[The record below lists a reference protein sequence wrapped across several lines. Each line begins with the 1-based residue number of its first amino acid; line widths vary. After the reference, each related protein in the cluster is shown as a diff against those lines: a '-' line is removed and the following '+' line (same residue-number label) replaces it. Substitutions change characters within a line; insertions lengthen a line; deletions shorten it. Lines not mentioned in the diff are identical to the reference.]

1 MKYLFVF
8 LFLCTSATAFSQTL
22 QYSQVKLITTTETVP
37 GGKVW
42 KVESVMASSNLAT
55 TAGTDSQN
63 HSVRIVV
70 NGTTVHIKA
79 INTWVGSSS
88 GSNANPRP
96 YGVTTIDVTDLPIWL
111 PAGTTLEAGTN
122 AAYISVIEFNEAP

>member
-1 MKYLFVF
+1 MKQLFIF
-8 LFLCTSATAFSQTL
+8 LLFCMPVAAFSQTL
-22 QYSQVKLITTTETVP
+22 QYSQVKLVTTSETVP

-42 KVESVMASSNLAT
+42 KVESVMASGNLAT
-55 TAGTDSQN
+55 TAGTDNQN
-63 HSVRIVV
+63 QSVRIVV

-79 INTWVGSSS
+79 INTWVGGSS

-96 YGVTTIDVTDLPIWL
+96 YGIAAMDVTDLPIWL
-111 PAGTTLEAGTN
+111 PAGTTLEAGAN